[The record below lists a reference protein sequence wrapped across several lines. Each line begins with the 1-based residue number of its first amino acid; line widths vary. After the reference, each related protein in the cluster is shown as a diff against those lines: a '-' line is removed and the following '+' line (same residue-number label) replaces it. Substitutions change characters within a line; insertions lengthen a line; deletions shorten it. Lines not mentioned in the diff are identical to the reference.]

1 MTINDKDKQDEI
13 KDLGGGAKTLRI
25 PLGRL
30 RRNGWENG
38 EL

>member
-1 MTINDKDKQDEI
+1 MTIDDKDKQDEI

-25 PLGRL
+25 PLGR
-30 RRNGWENG
+30 NGWENG